1 MIEIAGS
8 AHPLLA
14 TVVVLVVLTAGSYLV
29 AVAEVAIGAHVT
41 GHPANP
47 RRTMVEPLARAALAW
62 RRPGIVTERPDMI
75 GWVLAP
81 ALYAGL
87 AAFALAVLPLG
98 ARWAVADVRT
108 GIVVLGSAEV
118 LAMVA
123 VYLHGWSPNSPFS
136 LVGAYRFMASGLSF
150 LLLSMFVLIAAALP
164 AESMSFGRIL
174 VAQEEGVWNLV
185 RQPLGLPLFLV
196 VALGVSFYGPLNF
209 PDGADIQG
217 GTTAESSGPGR
228 LAWAWAR
235 RAMLTTYAVATAV
248 VFMAGPTGPVLPGPL
263 WLAVKAVAVIVLLVW
278 LRHRVGRVPMDR
290 FVLVAWTI
298 LLPLSFLHLA
308 VAGVVTLW

>member
-1 MIEIAGS
+1 MIEVAGS
-8 AHPLLA
+8 AHPVLA
-14 TVVVLVVLTAGSYLV
+14 TVVVLAVLTTGSYLV
-29 AVAEVAIGAHVT
+29 AVAEVAVGARVA
-41 GHPANP
+41 GHSAGVG
-47 RRTMVEPLARAALAW
+47 RTMVEPLARAALAW
-62 RRPGIVTERPDMI
+62 RRPGVVTERPDMI
-75 GWVLAP
+75 GWILAP

-98 ARWAVADVRT
+98 PRWAVADVRT

-123 VYLHGWSPNSPFS
+123 VHLHGWSPNSPFA

-174 VAQEEGVWNLV
+174 LAQEEGVWNLV

-209 PDGADIQG
+209 PDGSDIQG
-217 GTTAESSGPGR
+217 GTAVETSGPGH

-235 RAMLTTYAVATAV
+235 RAMLTTYAIATAV
-248 VFMAGPTGPVLPGPL
+248 VFMAGPTGPLLPGPL
-263 WLAVKAVAVIVLLVW
+263 WLAAKAAAVIVLLVW
-278 LRHRVGRVPMDR
+278 LRHRVARVPMDR

-298 LLPLSFLHLA
+298 LLPLSFVHLA

>member
-1 MIEIAGS
+1 MIEVAGS

-14 TVVVLVVLTAGSYLV
+14 TMVVLAVLAVGSYAV
-29 AVAEVAIGAHVT
+29 AVAEVAIGARVSGSPT
-41 GHPANP
+41 TAGRALVHPA
-47 RRTMVEPLARAALAW
+47 AQAALAW
-62 RRPGIVTERPDMI
+62 RRPGVVTERPDMI

-81 ALYAGL
+81 ALYAAL

-98 ARWAVADVRT
+98 PRWAVADVRT

-123 VYLHGWSPNSPFS
+123 VYLHGWSPNSPFA

-164 AESMSFGRIL
+164 AESMSFGRIM
-174 VAQEEGVWNLV
+174 VAQEEGLWNLV
-185 RQPLGLPLFLV
+185 RQPLGLPLFIV

-209 PDGADIQG
+209 SDGADIHG
-217 GTTAESSGPGR
+217 GTTVESSGPAH

-235 RAMLTTYAVATAV
+235 RAMLTTYALATAV
-248 VFMAGPTGPVLPGPL
+248 VFMAGPTGPWLPGPV
-263 WLAVKAVAVIVLLVW
+263 WLAIKAMAVVVLLVW
-278 LRHRVGRVPMDR
+278 LRHRVARVPMDR
-290 FVLVAWTI
+290 FVRVAWTV

>member
-1 MIEIAGS
+1 MIEVAGS
-8 AHPLLA
+8 AHPVLA
-14 TVVVLVVLTAGSYLV
+14 SLVVLAVLAVGSYTV
-29 AVAEVAIGAHVT
+29 AVAEVVVGARVA
-41 GHPANP
+41 GEAPGRAL
-47 RRTMVEPLARAALAW
+47 VAPLARAALAW
-62 RRPGIVTERPDMI
+62 RRPGVVTERPDMI

-81 ALYAGL
+81 AVYAGL

-98 ARWAVADVRT
+98 PRWAVADVRT

-123 VYLHGWSPNSPFS
+123 VYLHGWSPNSPFA
-136 LVGAYRFMASGLSF
+136 LVGGYRFMASGLSF

-174 VAQEEGVWNLV
+174 VAQEEGLWNLV
-185 RQPLGLPLFLV
+185 RQPLGFPLFLV

-209 PDGADIQG
+209 SDGADIHG
-217 GTTAESSGPGR
+217 GTAVESSGPGH

-235 RAMLTTYAVATAV
+235 RAMLATYAVATAV
-248 VFMAGPTGPVLPGPL
+248 VFMAGPTGPWLPGPV
-263 WLAVKAVAVIVLLVW
+263 WLAAKSLAVVVLLVW
-278 LRHRVGRVPMDR
+278 LRHRVARVPMDR

>member
-1 MIEIAGS
+1 MIEVAGS
-8 AHPLLA
+8 AHPVLA
-14 TVVVLVVLTAGSYLV
+14 SMVVLGVLLVGSYTV
-29 AVAEVAIGAHVT
+29 AVAEVAIGARVAGDATTPGRVLVT
-41 GHPANP
+41 
-47 RRTMVEPLARAALAW
+47 PLARAALAW
-62 RRPGIVTERPDMI
+62 HRPGIVTERPDMI
-75 GWVLAP
+75 GWILAP
-81 ALYAGL
+81 AVYAGL

-123 VYLHGWSPNSPFS
+123 VYLHGWSPNSPFA

-174 VAQEEGVWNLV
+174 VAQEDGLWNLV

-209 PDGADIQG
+209 SDGADIHG
-217 GTTAESSGPGR
+217 GTAVESSGPGH

-248 VFMAGPTGPVLPGPL
+248 VFMAGPTGPWLPGPV
-263 WLAVKAVAVIVLLVW
+263 WLAVKTLAVVVVLVW

-298 LLPLSFLHLA
+298 LLPLSFVHLA

>member
-1 MIEIAGS
+1 MIEVAGS
-8 AHPLLA
+8 ANPFLA
-14 TVVVLVVLTAGSYLV
+14 TVVVLAVLATGSYAV
-29 AVAEVAIGAHVT
+29 AVAEVAVGTAVA
-41 GHPANP
+41 GGRPSP
-47 RRTMVEPLARAALAW
+47 RRSLLEPLARAALAW
-62 RRPGIVTERPDMI
+62 GRPGLVTERPDMI
-75 GWVLAP
+75 GWIVAP

-87 AAFALAVLPLG
+87 AAFALSVLPLG

-123 VYLHGWSPNSPFS
+123 VHLHGWSPNSPFA
-136 LVGAYRFMASGLSF
+136 LVGAYRFVASGLSF

-174 VAQEEGVWNLV
+174 VSQEEGLWNVV

-196 VALGVSFYGPLNF
+196 VALGVCFYGPLAF
-209 PDGADIQG
+209 PDGADIHG
-217 GTTAESSGPGR
+217 GTTIESSGPGH

-248 VFMAGPTGPVLPGPL
+248 VFLAGPTGPWLPGPV
-263 WLAVKAVAVIVLLVW
+263 WLAIKTLIVIGGLVW
-278 LRHRVGRVPMDR
+278 LRHRVARVPMDR
-290 FVLVAWTI
+290 FVPVAWTV
-298 LLPLSFLHLA
+298 LLPVSFVHLA
-308 VAGVVTLW
+308 LAGVVTLW